1 MQETA
6 AHSQSGCVKARL
18 GERVP
23 QVHPK
28 QLQIGLIQAG
38 ELQVGP
44 LARTGLLVQRL
55 QVVRLIAMRWAKVQ
69 CRFRRQ
75 RVALGPHLPG
85 HTD

>member
-6 AHSQSGCVKARL
+6 AHSQSSCVEARF

-28 QLQIGLIQAG
+28 ELQIGLIQAG

-44 LARTGLLVQRL
+44 LARTGLFVQRL
-55 QVVRLIAMRWAKVQ
+55 QVLRLVKNKV
-69 CRFRRQ
+69 
-75 RVALGPHLPG
+75 G
-85 HTD
+85 